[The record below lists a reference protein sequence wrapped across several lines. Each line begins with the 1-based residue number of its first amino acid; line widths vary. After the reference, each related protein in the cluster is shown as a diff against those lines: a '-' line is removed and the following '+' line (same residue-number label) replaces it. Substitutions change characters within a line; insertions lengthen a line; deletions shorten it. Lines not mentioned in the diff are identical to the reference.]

1 MRRTLYVGIVA
12 CALVLAGTASAEAQ
26 WSAGI
31 RAGASADPGQFFFGG
46 HVESRPIFEN
56 LTFRPNLEVGVGDG
70 VTTVA
75 INVEF
80 AYWIPLNNQPFRL
93 YFGGGPA
100 AVIYSFDDDG
110 PGNGNA
116 DTGGGFNILVGA
128 EHRGGLFGELKLG
141 LVDSP
146 EVKVTVG
153 FSFR

>member
-1 MRRTLYVGIVA
+1 MVISALLVGVPS
-12 CALVLAGTASAEAQ
+12 TAEAQ
-26 WSAGI
+26 WTAGI

-46 HVESRPIFEN
+46 HVETRPILDK

-75 INVEF
+75 INIEF
-80 AYWIPLNNQPFRL
+80 AYWVPLRDQPFQL

-100 AVIYSFDDDG
+100 AVIYSFDGDG
-110 PGNGNA
+110 PGRDS

-128 EHRGGLFGELKLG
+128 QHRGGLFGELKLG